1 MSFLLNLQSYSWC
14 KPVDSPDESELNNG
28 NLQSSFLNWL
38 WKGRCNCYGHHTW
51 AEARR
56 GGILG
61 YGERES
67 QDKVV
72 KTFEEI
78 LKGLAGLDDT
88 TVDKLAVTVE
98 ERTFKCA
105 AELGM
110 LWVKTYWKF
119 MQKSL
124 REHLRVLCRAGA
136 EQRQVN
142 HSPTKKEMN
151 NLPWPEMMAWLSSFK
166 DHEEEILQLCQF
178 AYRARALPYMKALNK
193 RKGSTSTLTEELNKS
208 NFLQPW
214 HYIGCL
220 SSHTWRPQKHMLL
233 LQWGFLHSLTTSR

>member
-1 MSFLLNLQSYSWC
+1 MSFLLNLQSYSWY

-119 MQKSL
+119 MQKSS
-124 REHLRVLCRAGA
+124 RERLSILCRAGA

-151 NLPWPEMMAWLSSFK
+151 NLPWRHDCHPSRTMRKRYCSFVN
-166 DHEEEILQLCQF
+166 
-178 AYRARALPYMKALNK
+178 LPIEP
-193 RKGSTSTLTEELNKS
+193 G
-208 NFLQPW
+208 
-214 HYIGCL
+214 HCL
-220 SSHTWRPQKHMLL
+220 TWRH
-233 LQWGFLHSLTTSR
+233 LTRGRVLPPPSQRNWINQTSCNHDTILGA